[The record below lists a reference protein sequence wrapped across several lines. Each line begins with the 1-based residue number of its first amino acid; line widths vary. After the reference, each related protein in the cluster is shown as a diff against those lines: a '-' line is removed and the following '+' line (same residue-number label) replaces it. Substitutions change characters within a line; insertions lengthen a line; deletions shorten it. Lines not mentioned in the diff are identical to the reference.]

1 MATLEQ
7 LVQKQKLFDMTDI
20 QVIKMFFSI
29 NDLEE
34 EGVELITELSKA
46 KIEKLK
52 HRKQIVEDWTS
63 YLPSKYLYE
72 NYDLDIADNLHIL
85 ELDYLSHGGELSNSR
100 LEWARENLPNIEKP
114 QCYFNPLIEWLD
126 DKGIRFKG
134 EKPIEDKMFSF
145 YK

>member
-52 HRKQIVEDWTS
+52 HRKQMVEDWTS

-72 NYDLDIADNLHIL
+72 NYDLEMADKLHAL
-85 ELDYLSHGGELSNSR
+85 ELDFISHGCELSELR
-100 LEWARENLPNIEKP
+100 LDWARENVPNIIRP
-114 QCYFNPLIEWLD
+114 QAYFNPLIDYLEE
-126 DKGIRFKG
+126 KGIRFKD
-134 EKPIEDKMFSF
+134 I
-145 YK
+145 

>member
-52 HRKQIVEDWTS
+52 HRKQMVEDWTS

-72 NYDLDIADNLHIL
+72 NYDLEMADKLHAL
-85 ELDYLSHGGELSNSR
+85 ELDFISHGCELSESR
-100 LEWARENLPNIEKP
+100 LAWARENVPNIIRP
-114 QCYFNPLIEWLD
+114 QAYFNPLIDYLEE
-126 DKGIRFKG
+126 KGIRFK
-134 EKPIEDKMFSF
+134 DR
-145 YK
+145 

>member
-52 HRKQIVEDWTS
+52 HRKQMVEDWTS

-72 NYDLDIADNLHIL
+72 NYDLEMADKLHAL
-85 ELDYLSHGGELSNSR
+85 ELDFISHGCELSESR
-100 LEWARENLPNIEKP
+100 LAWARENVPNIIRP
-114 QCYFNPLIEWLD
+114 QAYFNPLIDYLEE
-126 DKGIRFKG
+126 KGIRFKA
-134 EKPIEDKMFSF
+134 I
-145 YK
+145 

>member
-52 HRKQIVEDWTS
+52 HRKQMVEDWTS

-72 NYDLDIADNLHIL
+72 NYDLETADKLHAL
-85 ELDYLSHGGELSNSR
+85 EPDFLSHGCELSELR
-100 LEWARENLPNIEKP
+100 LEWASESVPNTIRP
-114 QCYFNPLIEWLD
+114 QTYFNPLIDYLEE
-126 DKGIRFKG
+126 KGIGFK
-134 EKPIEDKMFSF
+134 DK
-145 YK
+145 

>member
-46 KIEKLK
+46 KIEKLN
-52 HRKQIVEDWTS
+52 HRKQMVEDWTS

-72 NYDLDIADNLHIL
+72 NYDLETADKLHAL
-85 ELDYLSHGGELSNSR
+85 ELDFIFHGCELSELR
-100 LEWARENLPNIEKP
+100 LEWARENVPNIIRP
-114 QCYFNPLIEWLD
+114 QAYFNPFIDYLEE
-126 DKGIRFKG
+126 KGIRFKD
-134 EKPIEDKMFSF
+134 I
-145 YK
+145 

>member
-52 HRKQIVEDWTS
+52 HRKQMVEDWTS

-72 NYDLDIADNLHIL
+72 NYDLETADKLHAL
-85 ELDYLSHGGELSNSR
+85 ELDFISHGCELSELR
-100 LEWARENLPNIEKP
+100 LEWARENVPNIITP
-114 QCYFNPLIEWLD
+114 QAYFNPLIDYLEE
-126 DKGIRFKG
+126 KGIKFKD
-134 EKPIEDKMFSF
+134 I
-145 YK
+145 

>member
-1 MATLEQ
+1 MVTLEQ

-52 HRKQIVEDWTS
+52 HRKQMVEDWTS

-72 NYDLDIADNLHIL
+72 NYDLETADKLHAL
-85 ELDYLSHGGELSNSR
+85 ELDFISHGCELSELR
-100 LEWARENLPNIEKP
+100 LKWARENVPNIVIP
-114 QCYFNPLIEWLD
+114 RAYFNPLIDYLEE
-126 DKGIRFKG
+126 KGIRFK
-134 EKPIEDKMFSF
+134 DR
-145 YK
+145 

>member
-1 MATLEQ
+1 MVTLEQ

-52 HRKQIVEDWTS
+52 HRKQMVEDWTS

-72 NYDLDIADNLHIL
+72 NYDLEMADKLHAL
-85 ELDYLSHGGELSNSR
+85 ELDFISHGCELSELR
-100 LEWARENLPNIEKP
+100 LKWARENVPNIVIP
-114 QCYFNPLIEWLD
+114 RAYFNPLIDYLEE
-126 DKGIRFKG
+126 KGIRFK
-134 EKPIEDKMFSF
+134 DR
-145 YK
+145 

>member
-1 MATLEQ
+1 MVTLEQ
-7 LVQKQKLFDMTDI
+7 LVKEQKLFDMTEI

-52 HRKQIVEDWTS
+52 HRKQMVEDWTS

-72 NYDLDIADNLHIL
+72 NYDLEMADKLHAL
-85 ELDYLSHGGELSNSR
+85 ELDFISHGCELSELR
-100 LEWARENLPNIEKP
+100 LEWARENVPNIIRP
-114 QCYFNPLIEWLD
+114 QAYFNPLIDYLD
-126 DKGIRFKG
+126 KIGIKFK
-134 EKPIEDKMFSF
+134 DR
-145 YK
+145 

>member
-1 MATLEQ
+1 MVTLEQ
-7 LVQKQKLFDMTDI
+7 LVKEQKLFDMTDI

-52 HRKQIVEDWTS
+52 HRKQMVEDWTS

-72 NYDLDIADNLHIL
+72 NYDLEMADKLHAL
-85 ELDYLSHGGELSNSR
+85 ELDFLSHDCELSELR
-100 LEWARENLPNIEKP
+100 LEWARENVPNIVKP
-114 QCYFNPLIEWLD
+114 QAYFIPLIDYLEE
-126 DKGIRFKG
+126 KGIRFKD
-134 EKPIEDKMFSF
+134 I
-145 YK
+145 